1 MIKCLQEKVDTPDM
15 GDECKKEV
23 KREEIRGAEG
33 GQAGRGRWRHTG

>member
-33 GQAGRGRWRHTG
+33 GRAGRGGW